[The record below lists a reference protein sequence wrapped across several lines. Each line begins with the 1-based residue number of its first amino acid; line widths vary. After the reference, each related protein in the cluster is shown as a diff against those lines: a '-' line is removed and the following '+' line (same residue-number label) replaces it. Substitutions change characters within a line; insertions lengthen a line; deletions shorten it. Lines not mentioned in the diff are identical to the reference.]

1 MQTVARVEGL
11 VNDCVSR
18 GCLAVGKELSMKGK
32 QIRVIKKNNPDSL
45 EYNVGDILTVDS
57 TWYGGVNVTSPSG
70 VPLSLDRE
78 EYELLEEAEA
88 VCVDMPSRE
97 EVCQES
103 KQEPVHLQ
111 DYGMVNANA
120 LQYGLH
126 DCCIRRMKLKDNQLT
141 LKFRD
146 GIAKCVG
153 DDSIFVPGKVVFH
166 DVDMDF
172 CDIYVIGCFKN
183 SGRFKGKKW
192 RLHKFLKK
200 HKKLNMIVLTITA
213 TGYDTMLAGCM
224 WADGGGKEFFMEVF
238 CTGGMEYVERSEKM

>member
-1 MQTVARVEGL
+1 
-11 VNDCVSR
+11 
-18 GCLAVGKELSMKGK
+18 MKGK

-88 VCVDMPSRE
+88 ASVDTPL
-97 EVCQES
+97 
-103 KQEPVHLQ
+103 KQEACQVPEQETVHLQ
-111 DYGMVNANA
+111 DHGMVNA
-120 LQYGLH
+120 LHYGLH
-126 DCCIRRMKLKDNQLT
+126 DCCISKMKLKDNQLT
-141 LKFRD
+141 LKFHN
-146 GIAKCVG
+146 GIAKRVG
-153 DDSIFVPGKVVFH
+153 DDSVFVPGKVVFH

-172 CDIYVIGCFKN
+172 CDIYVLDCFKN

-200 HKKLNMIVLTITA
+200 HKKLNMIVLTMTA
-213 TGYDTMLAGCM
+213 TGYDTILAGCM
-224 WADGGGKEFFMEVF
+224 WANGEWKGFFMEVF
-238 CTGGMEYVERSEKM
+238 CTGGMEYVEKSEKL